1 MKPSIQYVNPH
12 TRYEINLQRTPR
24 WFNLVA
30 VILCMITLTATIWI
44 YFKEVPSPLPRLSK
58 PQLPNVSAAIEQ
70 KVSDVEKKVV
80 GK

>member
-1 MKPSIQYVNPH
+1 MIYANPNPH
-12 TRYEINLQRTPR
+12 TRLEIHIARAPR
-24 WFNLVA
+24 WLALATVL
-30 VILCMITLTATIWI
+30 LCMIVLTSCIWLF
-44 YFKEVPSPLPRLSK
+44 FKEVPSPLPTLSK